1 MLSTGKRWSLW
12 SIVLLCALLAA
23 CSRTTLYSDLDERQ
37 ANEVLA
43 ALLASG
49 VSAEKR
55 TSVSKTGWEIR
66 VDQADFPYAMQVL
79 HSRGL
84 PGQRFQ
90 ALGDIFKKDGFA
102 TSAQTERS
110 MLQHGL
116 QQEMARTLSRYPG
129 VAEAHVHINL
139 PERDPLGGT
148 ATDASASV
156 VIFEQP
162 GANVR
167 EFETEMKM
175 VIKDGVPGMTDINKV
190 TVKFQ
195 TFASPIEVQP
205 SRSSAMA
212 MSAISPL
219 GIGIAVAA
227 VALLG
232 GLLAFGSRLRQRVQA
247 RQAADARRVWNG

>member
-1 MLSTGKRWSLW
+1 MKRWKPLL
-12 SIVLLCALLAA
+12 VLLMCVLLAA
-23 CSRTTLYSDLDERQ
+23 CTRTTLYADLDERQ

-43 ALLASG
+43 ALLSTG
-49 VSAEKR
+49 IGAEKR
-55 TSVSKTGWEIR
+55 ISASKTGWEVR
-66 VDQADFPYAMQVL
+66 VDQSDFPQAMQVL
-79 HSRGL
+79 HARGL
-84 PGQRFQ
+84 PGQRYQ
-90 ALGDIFKKDGFA
+90 ALGDIFRKDGFS

-116 QQEMARTLSRYPG
+116 QQELSRTLSRYPG

-156 VIFEQP
+156 VIFGQP

-167 EFETEMKM
+167 DYETEMKM
-175 VIKDGVPGMTDINKV
+175 VIKDGVPGMSDINKV

-195 TFASPIEVQP
+195 TFAGPLGTPTPSQNPI
-205 SRSSAMA
+205 A
-212 MSAISPL
+212 MSSLNPVAIA
-219 GIGIAVAA
+219 IAVLV

-232 GLLAFGSRLRQRVQA
+232 GLFAFGSRLRQRLA
-247 RQAADARRVWNG
+247 RKAEPPPRVWNG